1 MAISIHHGTNKQRGT
16 ALIVSLLILIVLTI
30 LGVAAM
36 STNTM
41 EEKMAGNS
49 RKIDL
54 AFQAAESALR
64 DAQIDLTK
72 NPLSFPSPSSP
83 NPCSPNGLCTPS
95 TTGTP
100 VWDTVNWSTSAR
112 TYGVY
117 THVYTGSAPIPN
129 MPQPVYIIEKMPP
142 VVTPGSSLGQKSY
155 NSQPPQV
162 YRITSRAT
170 GPGGVA
176 VVELQSV
183 YRP

>member
-1 MAISIHHGTNKQRGT
+1 MAIPAHHGTQKQRGT

-64 DAQIDLTK
+64 DAQTDPAIK
-72 NPLSFPSPSSP
+72 NNSTAFDST
-83 NPCSPNGLCTPS
+83 CPNGLCLPS
-95 TTGTP
+95 VTGTP
-100 VWDTVNWSTSAR
+100 VWDTVNWSTNAR
-112 TYGVY
+112 TYGA
-117 THVYTGSAPIPN
+117 YTGAAAISGVPA
-129 MPQPVYIIEKMPP
+129 PVYIIEKMPP
-142 VVTPGSSLGQKSY
+142 VVIPGHNLSQAGSL
-155 NSQPPQV
+155 V

-170 GPGGVA
+170 GPGGVV

-183 YRP
+183 YEP

>member
-1 MAISIHHGTNKQRGT
+1 MAISIHHGINRQRGT

-36 STNTM
+36 STTTM

-49 RKIDL
+49 RRIDL
-54 AFQAAESALR
+54 AFQSAESALR

-72 NPLSFPSPSSP
+72 NNLTAFDST
-83 NPCSPNGLCTPS
+83 CTNGLCLPS

-100 VWDTVNWSTSAR
+100 VWDTVNWSTNAR
-112 TYGVY
+112 IYGA
-117 THVYTGSAPIPN
+117 YTGAAAIPGG
-129 MPQPVYIIEKMPP
+129 PAPVYIIEKMPP
-142 VVTPGSSLGQKSY
+142 MVTPGNNLGQKDY
-155 NSQPPQV
+155 NSLPSQV
-162 YRITSRAT
+162 YRITARAT

-183 YRP
+183 YKP